1 MALWTGQAIAAAT
14 GGRLARGFEAT
25 GVSIDSR
32 TLQPGDLFVALTDV
46 RDGHDFVRAALD
58 KGASGALVSRVPDG
72 CGADDPLVPKD
83 GGEDTAA
90 TIPGA
95 ELHLIPGMG
104 HNLPAPLIV
113 PVCDLIERATARAR
127 ELRTVPLPT

>member
-1 MALWTGQAIAAAT
+1 MPPVFVTKCLLQVTERVVACIDTAT
-14 GGRLARGFEAT
+14 GRPGSRARRAGLAPRDAEALAT
-25 GVSIDSR
+25 ITAPTVVIHGS
-32 TLQPGDLFVALTDV
+32 
-46 RDGHDFVRAALD
+46 
-58 KGASGALVSRVPDG
+58 
-72 CGADDPLVPKD
+72 DDPLVPKD

-127 ELRTVPLPT
+127 LSA